1 LDSTRRRFFRACAA
15 RRKYRTEVRANE
27 LVRRR
32 TLGECVSSVVSDAHK
47 KMPLKQLSSG
57 AKYLNRESRFM
68 FREKHESADA
78 DRESDAYG
86 VE

>member
-1 LDSTRRRFFRACAA
+1 
-15 RRKYRTEVRANE
+15 
-27 LVRRR
+27 
-32 TLGECVSSVVSDAHK
+32 
-47 KMPLKQLSSG
+47 MPLKQLSSG